1 MALKKFL
8 TDKEQFGLTEEE
20 IGMAQRYLRKYKTAG
35 IVPQQEQPKLYELLM
50 VGCSFVEIQQHFPQ
64 YTLSQIILTAA
75 IKGWLHDR
83 EKMMSSL
90 KDRVQAKV
98 VKSVID
104 QVDFLT
110 TMMAVVN
117 TEHIEEM
124 KKFVADPKNNPAPSI
139 RIQNIKEYKETAE
152 ILLKLVTSANT
163 ANNKG
168 SVMFETLNPA
178 KQKALHQLQKE
189 KQQKH
194 LQNAMQEDDVALLI
208 ASEVEK

>member
-1 MALKKFL
+1 MALKRFL
-8 TDKEQFGLTEEE
+8 SDKEKFGLTEEE
-20 IGMAQRYLRKYKTAG
+20 IGMAQRYLRKYKTVG
-35 IVPQQEQPKLYELLM
+35 IVPQPEQPKLYELMM
-50 VGCSFVEIQQHFPQ
+50 VGCSFVEIQQHFTQ

-75 IKGWLHDR
+75 MKGWLHDR
-83 EKMMSSL
+83 EKMLASL

-124 KKFVADPKNNPAPSI
+124 KNYIQDPKKNPAPSI

-152 ILLKLVTSANT
+152 ILLKLVTSASNSG
-163 ANNKG
+163 KG
-168 SVMFETLNPA
+168 SVMDQTLNPA
-178 KQKALHQLQKE
+178 KQKALDQVKKE
-189 KQQKH
+189 KQQKY
-194 LQNAMQEDDVALLI
+194 LQETATQEEDVALLI
-208 ASEVEK
+208 ASEVK